1 MGKEGGPSGDE
12 GSRDG
17 LTQGFW
23 ALAGSGMGELA
34 EEPCSFCAPTASSFN
49 SKNDQAAAA
58 ATWLDKFWVG
68 PFFGPS
74 RIPECRAGVLSSV
87 LSGCSLAGEGG
98 NNGGVDGQL
107 ASSPKR

>member
-34 EEPCSFCAPTASSFN
+34 EEPCSFTHVPTI
-49 SKNDQAAAA
+49 DVTCYL
-58 ATWLDKFWVG
+58 ATQK
-68 PFFGPS
+68 
-74 RIPECRAGVLSSV
+74 
-87 LSGCSLAGEGG
+87 EGKTFH
-98 NNGGVDGQL
+98 
-107 ASSPKR
+107 KRHVFHD